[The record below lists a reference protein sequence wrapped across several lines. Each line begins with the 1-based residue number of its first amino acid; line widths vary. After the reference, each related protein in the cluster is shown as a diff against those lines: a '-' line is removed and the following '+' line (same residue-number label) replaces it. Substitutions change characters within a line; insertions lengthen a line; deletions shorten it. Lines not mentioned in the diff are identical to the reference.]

1 MNYKQT
7 TLCLSLI
14 FTLILS
20 ASPALLFADISTDG
34 SVGAAQTLTGPDYTI
49 PETLGTVKGSNL
61 FHSFDKFSIKT
72 EESATFTGSDSIKNV
87 ISRVTGGEKSEI
99 DGTLRSN
106 IGKADFYF
114 INPSGVVFGENA
126 KVDVPAAFH
135 ASTADELKFKDG
147 ASFKASKSENSTLT
161 QAAPESFGFL
171 GTQSASIEINGST
184 LEFKPESKVSLTSSK
199 DIAIKGTETKQASL
213 TSYGGEIE
221 LTAKGDLLMENAT
234 VATTGNGGGKIAVKA
249 DNVKLKNNA
258 TIAVNNIGDK
268 DSDEGIEVVADK
280 KIEMLNGSLIGSTTW
295 SKGDSGSVKVHAGEL
310 TIDGQ
315 GFNTGIGS
323 IAKPNSEGNAGNVEI
338 TVSGL
343 IQIINGGGI
352 TSTTWS
358 KGNAGNV
365 EITVSGSIQIINGA
379 GIGSTTWSKGDAGS
393 VKVNAGE
400 LTVDGQGRLSVTGD
414 SITNIGSM
422 SMPSPNSEGSAGRVE
437 ITVSGL
443 TQLLNFGVIASNTFS
458 KGDADSVIVNAGKLI
473 IRNGGG
479 IASHTWSKGDSGS
492 VIVNAKELTIDG
504 QGVLIDGA
512 PTTGIGSMAFPN
524 SEGNSGKL
532 EITVSGLTRLINAGA
547 ISSSTLSKSDAGTI
561 VVNAGELKMDNN
573 SFISSATVSEGD
585 AGNLTVN
592 AGELTISNGA
602 IIANSTFSK
611 GDAATLVVNAGN
623 LTIDGQGIYSLTGI
637 ASIANPNSE
646 GNAGKIAITVSELMH
661 LVNDGRILTS
671 TWSKGDA
678 GKLTVNASHLLLDS
692 SYIQSASSSE
702 SAGYPTIYVPNA
714 LPSPITGYVGNVAIN
729 ADSITLLNSSEISIA
744 SLQTMS
750 QDKLSKLENM
760 LEEEKPTINLNTKH
774 LTIEGQSQ
782 ITSASTKN
790 VPASDININA
800 DSIYLHDGL
809 ITTSVEGTNG
819 DGGNISINDE
829 ADPADILVMQNG
841 FIQANS
847 KAKGG
852 TGGRI
857 TINADRLLK
866 ESDATLEIGGSE
878 IQQFQAGSKRNII
891 QAAAPEGNPK
901 NDDIKSP
908 TIPIDIGGSI
918 INADSKTAKPVEM
931 TENYCRFIGT
941 KKASR
946 LTRGG
951 RGGIPPMLSEPSSIF
966 ITDERLEEFLR
977 YEEQKEK
984 NK

>member
-1 MNYKQT
+1 MNFKQT
-7 TLCLSLI
+7 TLCLYLI
-14 FTLILS
+14 VILVLF
-20 ASPALLFADISTDG
+20 AYPDLLYADISTDG
-34 SVGAAQTLTGPDYTI
+34 TVGAAQNLTGPDYAI

-61 FHSFDKFSIKT
+61 FHSFEKFNIKT

-106 IGKADFYF
+106 VGKADFYF
-114 INPSGVVFGENA
+114 INPNGVVFGQNA

-135 ASTADELKFKDG
+135 ASTANELKFADG
-147 ASFKASKSENSTLT
+147 ASFKASKAEQSTLT
-161 QAAPESFGFL
+161 QASPESFGFL
-171 GTQSASIEINGST
+171 GTQSASVEINGST
-184 LEFKPESKVSLTSSK
+184 LQFKPESKVSLTSSK
-199 DIAIKGTETKQASL
+199 DISIKGTEQETKTGTKAQQASL
-213 TSYGGEIE
+213 TNAGGEIE
-221 LTAKGDLLMENAT
+221 LTAKDDLLMENAT
-234 VATTGNGGGKIAVKA
+234 VATTGNGGGKITVKA

-280 KIEMLNGSLIGSTTW
+280 KIEMLNGSLIGSITW
-295 SKGDSGSVKVHAGEL
+295 SKGDAGSVKVNAGEL

-400 LTVDGQGRLSVTGD
+400 LTVDGQGRLSANGD
-414 SITNIGSM
+414 SIISIGSM
-422 SMPSPNSEGSAGRVE
+422 SMPSPNSEGRAGRVE

-443 TQLLNFGVIASNTFS
+443 IQLLNFGVIASNTFS

-512 PTTGIGSMAFPN
+512 PTTGIGSMAYPN

-532 EITVSGLTRLINAGA
+532 EITVSGLTQLINAGA
-547 ISSSTLSKSDAGTI
+547 ISSLALSKSDAGTI

-573 SFISSATVSEGD
+573 SFISSGTMSEGD
-585 AGNLTVN
+585 AGTLIVN
-592 AGELTISNGA
+592 AGKLTISNGSG
-602 IIANSTFSK
+602 IASSTFS
-611 GDAATLVVNAGN
+611 
-623 LTIDGQGIYSLTGI
+623 Q
-637 ASIANPNSE
+637 
-646 GNAGKIAITVSELMH
+646 
-661 LVNDGRILTS
+661 
-671 TWSKGDA
+671 GDA
-678 GKLTVNASHLLLDS
+678 GKLTINASHLLLDS

-702 SAGYPTIYVPNA
+702 SSGYSTIYVPNA

-729 ADSITLLNSSEISIA
+729 ADSITLLNNSEISIA

-750 QDKLSKLENM
+750 QDKL
-760 LEEEKPTINLNTKH
+760 
-774 LTIEGQSQ
+774 
-782 ITSASTKN
+782 
-790 VPASDININA
+790 
-800 DSIYLHDGL
+800 
-809 ITTSVEGTNG
+809 
-819 DGGNISINDE
+819 
-829 ADPADILVMQNG
+829 
-841 FIQANS
+841 
-847 KAKGG
+847 
-852 TGGRI
+852 
-857 TINADRLLK
+857 
-866 ESDATLEIGGSE
+866 
-878 IQQFQAGSKRNII
+878 
-891 QAAAPEGNPK
+891 
-901 NDDIKSP
+901 
-908 TIPIDIGGSI
+908 
-918 INADSKTAKPVEM
+918 
-931 TENYCRFIGT
+931 
-941 KKASR
+941 
-946 LTRGG
+946 
-951 RGGIPPMLSEPSSIF
+951 
-966 ITDERLEEFLR
+966 
-977 YEEQKEK
+977 
-984 NK
+984 